1 MSPRFWLQK
10 TWFLKDGPDF
20 GSLNLMTLEAK
31 MSRQRGLSVGH
42 PVSVGFGGAVAGDRI
57 VALANPG
64 SAPIQRA
71 ARRAREEGRLI
82 DLTYG
87 RRIRTVLFM
96 DSGHVIR
103 TAVSPETLLGR
114 WSEVKGVKVRRETSA
129 SQMETVETAEAD
141 RAS

>member
-1 MSPRFWLQK
+1 
-10 TWFLKDGPDF
+10 
-20 GSLNLMTLEAK
+20 
-31 MSRQRGLSVGH
+31 MSRQRGLPVGH
-42 PVSVGFGGAVAGDRI
+42 PVWVGFGGAVAGDRI

-82 DLTYG
+82 DLTFG

-103 TAVSPETLLGR
+103 TSVSPETLLGR
-114 WSEVKGVKVRRETSA
+114 WSEIEGVK
-129 SQMETVETAEAD
+129 
-141 RAS
+141 